1 MQLEREVEAA
11 LLAIQA
17 GARGGDQESELLEFK
32 QDGKSAEAT
41 MDTAVDAALCLANA
55 DGGTVVVGIANDK
68 RGSAAFVGSTVDPR
82 ILQRR
87 IFDLSKPPLT
97 VSCGEV
103 TRSGVRLVIV
113 NVPRSPELHADSKG
127 RARRRI
133 GTDCLPMTPAEIA
146 RVRNERAG
154 FDSSEQPS
162 GHGVA
167 DASPE
172 AMALVRR
179 YLSLQ
184 QNENRRL
191 GRLSDL
197 ELLRAMALVAGG
209 RELTRAGWLLLCND
223 ARVVVVYQFRST
235 PAGDPK
241 AVIRLKAPL
250 LVAFDEVMRQV
261 EARQEVTPVQLP
273 SGQLLKLMD
282 FPELAVR
289 EAVVNALIH
298 RDLHLREP
306 VQIEHSP
313 GAFIVTSP
321 GPLVSGVT
329 PRNIL
334 THPSRPRNPL
344 LAHAFRILDLAE
356 ETGRGID
363 RLYREMLRIGRQI
376 PVITGDTHAVTVKL
390 IGGTSQS
397 DVTRFVAQLP
407 DDERD
412 DTDTLLIIHALCHRR
427 TVTALD
433 LEATLQKEPNDIAPV
448 LRRLSADATE
458 LLEPTRESASHRDPV
473 YRLRG
478 EALRKLGGAVG
489 YQRRTVD
496 EIDRKVVAHVREY
509 GFITNRTVQN
519 LLDVK
524 LQRARGIL
532 ADLVARNVL
541 VKTSEHER
549 GPGVQYGPGRR
560 FPRKPTRS
568 RQQRLPL
575 ED

>member
-1 MQLEREVEAA
+1 MQLERDVEEA

-17 GARGGDQESELLEFK
+17 GARGGDEESERLEFK
-32 QDGKSAEAT
+32 QEGKSAETT

-55 DGGTVVVGIANDK
+55 EGGTVVVGIANDK
-68 RGSAAFVGSTVDPR
+68 RGALRSSERRSIQDPAGAWGPPTSASPPQGRPRAHRRRRLRAADLTASTEGRTPHRTGPIAAIAGRRRRRVAEEEEIRRVGAAV
-82 ILQRR
+82 
-87 IFDLSKPPLT
+87 
-97 VSCGEV
+97 G
-103 TRSGVRLVIV
+103 
-113 NVPRSPELHADSKG
+113 
-127 RARRRI
+127 ARRCQRLARGNGSGDDDTSRYSRTRI
-133 GTDCLPMTPAEIA
+133 EGWLDYRTW
-146 RVRNERAG
+146 
-154 FDSSEQPS
+154 
-162 GHGVA
+162 
-167 DASPE
+167 SPPCD
-172 AMALVRR
+172 
-179 YLSLQ
+179 
-184 QNENRRL
+184 
-191 GRLSDL
+191 G
-197 ELLRAMALVAGG
+197 LVAGG
-209 RELTRAGWLLLCND
+209 RELTRAGSLLLCND
-223 ARVVVVYQFRST
+223 TRVVVVYQFRST

-261 EARQEVTPVQLP
+261 EARQEVTPVLLP

-282 FPELAVR
+282 FPEPAVR

-313 GAFIVTSP
+313 AAFIVTSP

-344 LAHAFRILDLAE
+344 LAHAFRMLDLAE

-363 RLYREMLRIGRQI
+363 RLYCEMLRIGRQI
-376 PVITGDTHAVTVKL
+376 PVITGDMHAVTVKL

-407 DDERD
+407 DEERD

-427 TVTALD
+427 TVTAVD
-433 LEATLQKEPNDIAPV
+433 LEATLQKEAGDIAPV
-448 LRRLSADATE
+448 LRRLSAEATE

-478 EALRKLGGAVG
+478 EALRKLGAAVG

-541 VKTSEHER
+541 VKTSDHER

-575 ED
+575 EE